1 MKRITCFL
9 ILTLVCTPLLSCS
22 NAGKGAAIGAAGGG
36 IIGGVADD
44 NTVRGVLIGAMI
56 GGVAGAIIGSYM
68 DDQARE
74 LEEDLEGARVE
85 RVGEGIQ
92 ITFDSGLLF
101 AVDKAE
107 LSAEAR
113 ANLVKMAGVLKKYE
127 KTDVLLEGHTD
138 NTGSDDYNMGLSERR
153 AEAVARFLSANGVN
167 GDRFTVVGYGE
178 SQPIASNEDSSGRAM
193 NRRVE
198 VAIIANDELKDWAED
213 QAE

>member
-1 MKRITCFL
+1 MKQITCFL

-167 GDRFTVVGYGE
+167 GNRFTVVGYGE